1 MDYKGMQGNLGGA
14 GDNFTVL
21 SVLIYILEL
30 FELYTLNLCSL
41 LYVNREYISSSVFLS
56 QLKNL
61 KSSVKLF

>member
-1 MDYKGMQGNLGGA
+1 MDCKGMQGNLGGA

-41 LYVNREYISSSVFLS
+41 LYVNREYISSSGS
-56 QLKNL
+56 YHN
-61 KSSVKLF
+61 